1 MSSHIRKPTLFLL
14 ALVLVLGAALVRP
27 PLAHADD
34 EGGGSSG
41 DNVAV
46 AINTKSGSS
55 VFKFAFSIRKV
66 AGDVV
71 DETNAAV
78 AYSSCQECETTA
90 IAIQIVLVTGNAS
103 VVTPQNLALAINEGC
118 TLCETFAGAYQIVL
132 GTGGPVRFSGEGR
145 RRIAEITEAIRSLR
159 QEDLSPAELNARLDT
174 LVADLKEVL
183 QTELVPVGLDGDEED
198 DRDEGEAVEEEPR
211 GQPTQ
216 TEPTATEGTRTGTT
230 GTTGTTTTTA
240 TTTTTPT
247 EATTTGTTST
257 TTATTTTAPT
267 PSTTT
272 TPP

>member
-1 MSSHIRKPTLFLL
+1 MSSYIRKATLFLL
-14 ALVLVLGAALVRP
+14 TLLLVLGAALVRP
-27 PLAHADD
+27 PLAHADGD

-78 AYSSCQECETTA
+78 AYSSCEQCETTA
-90 IAIQIVLVTGNAS
+90 IAIQIVLVTGNSS

-132 GTGGPVRFSGEGR
+132 GTGGPVRFTGEGR
-145 RRIAEITEAIRSLR
+145 RRIAEITRAIRRLR
-159 QEDLSPAELNARLDT
+159 REDLSPAELKARLDT

-183 QTELVPVGLDGDEED
+183 QTELVPVGRDDDGDD
-198 DRDEGEAVEEEPR
+198 DDLDQREVEEEPR
-211 GQPTQ
+211 GEPPQ
-216 TEPTATEGTRTGTT
+216 TGQTTTEGAPPATTGTT
-230 GTTGTTTTTA
+230 GTTGTTTTT
-240 TTTTTPT
+240 TT
-247 EATTTGTTST
+247 EATTTETTPTTTTTTALTPSST
-257 TTATTTTAPT
+257 TTAP
-267 PSTTT
+267 
-272 TPP
+272 